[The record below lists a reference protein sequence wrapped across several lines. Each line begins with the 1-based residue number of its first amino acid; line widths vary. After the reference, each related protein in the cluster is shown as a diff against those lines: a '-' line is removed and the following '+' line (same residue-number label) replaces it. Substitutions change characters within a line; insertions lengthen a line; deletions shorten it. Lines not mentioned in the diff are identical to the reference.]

1 MNEIITAIRDRRSCR
16 KFKADMPSS
25 ADLDQIVEAGLYA
38 ASGRGRQASIV
49 LKVTNKELRDRLS
62 AMNARIWG
70 KPGDIDPFFGAP
82 AILVVLAD
90 RTVPTYVYDGSLTMG
105 NMMLAAESLGLA
117 SIFIPEKTAAVTI
130 QAKNVKMNLTPT
142 SYGRGSAGFG
152 AVGTF

>member
-70 KPGDIDPFFGAP
+70 KPGDIDPFLAP
-82 AILVVLAD
+82 PPSSSCSPIALCPPMCT
-90 RTVPTYVYDGSLTMG
+90 TVRWPWAT
-105 NMMLAAESLGLA
+105 
-117 SIFIPEKTAAVTI
+117 
-130 QAKNVKMNLTPT
+130 
-142 SYGRGSAGFG
+142 
-152 AVGTF
+152 